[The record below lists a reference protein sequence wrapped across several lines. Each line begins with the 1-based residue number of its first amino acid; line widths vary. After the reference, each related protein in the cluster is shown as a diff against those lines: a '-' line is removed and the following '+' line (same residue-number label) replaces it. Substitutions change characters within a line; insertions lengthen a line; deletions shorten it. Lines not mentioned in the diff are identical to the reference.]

1 MIYIVRHGE
10 TDWNAYKK
18 LQGHKPIELNERGR
32 ERARYLAEKVKNL
45 EFDRIIS
52 SDLLRAKETA
62 EIINEQVHK
71 KIIYDA
77 RLRSVDYGNLEG
89 RYIPDISQEEWR
101 IYNSTPERF
110 GAESVESVYNRIKSL
125 FDYLVKNNESVLIVA
140 HGGALRVISYYIANR
155 DKFDNEIYCKF
166 YKDAKQVANVA
177 LFEWKDDFEELKPI
191 YY

>member
-10 TDWNAYKK
+10 TSWNTYRI
-18 LQGHKPIELNERGR
+18 LQGHKPIELNEKGR
-32 ERARYLAEKVKNL
+32 EKARFLAKKVIDL

-71 KIIYDA
+71 EIIYDA

-89 RYIPDISQEEWR
+89 RYIPDITQEEWK
-101 IYNSTPERF
+101 IYNSTPEKF
-110 GAESVESVYNRIKSL
+110 GAESVETVFNRIKSL
-125 FDYLVKNNESVLIVA
+125 FDDLIEANESVLIVT
-140 HGGALRVISYYIANR
+140 HGGSLRVMSYYIANR
-155 DKFDNEIYCKF
+155 QKFDNEIYCKF
-166 YKDAKQVANVA
+166 YKDAKQVANTA
-177 LFEWKDDFEELKPI
+177 LFEWKDEFTELKPI

>member
-10 TDWNAYKK
+10 TSWNTYKI

-32 ERARYLAEKVKNL
+32 EKARFLAEKVKNL

-52 SDLLRAKETA
+52 SDLLRARETA
-62 EIINEQVHK
+62 EIINEQVNK
-71 KIIYDA
+71 EIIYDS

-89 RYIPDISQEEWR
+89 RYIPDITPEEWR
-101 IYNSTPERF
+101 IYNSTPEKF

-125 FDYLVKNNESVLIVA
+125 FDDLVKTDESVLIVA

-155 DKFDNEIYCKF
+155 DKFNNEVYCKF
-166 YKDAKQVANVA
+166 YKDAKQVANTA
-177 LFEWKDDFEELKPI
+177 LFEWRKELTELKPI

>member
-10 TDWNAYKK
+10 TSWNAYKI

-32 ERARYLAEKVKNL
+32 EKARFLAEKVKNL

-71 KIIYDA
+71 EIIYDA

-89 RYIPDISQEEWR
+89 RYIPDITQEEWR
-101 IYNSTPERF
+101 IYNSTPEKF

-125 FDYLVKNNESVLIVA
+125 FDELAKTDESVLIVA

-155 DKFDNEIYCKF
+155 DKFDNEVYCKS
-166 YKDAKQVANVA
+166 YKDAKQVANTA
-177 LFEWKDDFEELKPI
+177 LFEWKDEFTELKPI